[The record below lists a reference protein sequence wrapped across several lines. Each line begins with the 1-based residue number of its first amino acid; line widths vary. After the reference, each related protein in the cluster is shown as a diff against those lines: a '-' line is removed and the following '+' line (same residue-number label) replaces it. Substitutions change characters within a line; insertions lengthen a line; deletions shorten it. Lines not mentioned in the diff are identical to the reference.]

1 MTVQMIETR
10 KEQAAA
16 HHFARSAAYRLLCQA
31 TMYPS
36 EDVIAALRE
45 DDLPQAQAAADILDE
60 TFSAPL
66 AAFAKELQ
74 NSTPDDLQRAH
85 GHIFSHLLSL
95 DCPPCETVYTAREIF
110 EETAQLSDIAGFFR
124 AFGMELAERERPDHI
139 TVELE
144 FMHLLTAKEAV
155 AQLHHGPD
163 KARLCRVVQRKF
175 VQDHLG
181 RWGRRFAQ
189 QLAGRAPEGLF
200 SATAALL
207 DAFLADEIAY
217 LRVQPEVLEANSDW
231 RTKVS
236 EDGCSTGECPIV
248 QSGEDNGNL
257 IQL

>member
-16 HHFARSAAYRLLCQA
+16 RHFARSAAYRLLSQA
-31 TMYPS
+31 MMYPS

-45 DDLPQAQAAADILDE
+45 EDLPQAQAAAEILDE
-60 TFSAPL
+60 TFSKPL

-74 NSTPDDLQRAH
+74 NSTPDDLQREH
-85 GHIFSHLLSL
+85 DHIFTHLLSL
-95 DCPPCETVYTAREIF
+95 DCPPCETVYTTKEIF
-110 EETAQLSDIAGFFR
+110 DETAQLSDIAGFFR
-124 AFGMELAERERPDHI
+124 AFGMELADRERPDHI

-144 FMHLLTAKEAV
+144 FMHLLTSKEAV
-155 AQLHHGPD
+155 ARLHHGPE

-181 RWGRRFAQ
+181 RWGRQFAK

-200 SATAALL
+200 AATAALL

-217 LRVQPEVLEANSDW
+217 LRVQPEILEVNTDW

-236 EDGCSTGECPIV
+236 EDDCSTAECPLV
-248 QSGEDNGNL
+248 QSGDQNGNP

>member
-16 HHFARSAAYRLLCQA
+16 RHFARSAGYRLLSQA
-31 TMYPS
+31 TMHPG

-45 DDLPQAQAAADILDE
+45 EDLPQAQAAAEILDE
-60 TFSAPL
+60 TFSEPL

-74 NSTPDDLQRAH
+74 NATPDDLQREH
-85 GHIFSHLLSL
+85 GHIFTHLLSL
-95 DCPPCETVYTAREIF
+95 DCPPCETVYTAQEIF

-124 AFGMELAERERPDHI
+124 AFGMDLAERERPDHI

-144 FMHLLTAKEAV
+144 FMHLLTSKEAL
-155 AQLHHGPD
+155 AHLHHGSE

-181 RWGRRFAQ
+181 RWGRQFAQ

-200 SATAALL
+200 AATAALL
-207 DAFLADEIAY
+207 DAFLADELAY
-217 LRVQPEVLEANSDW
+217 LRVQPETLEVNTDW

-236 EDGCSTGECPIV
+236 EEDCSTAECPLV
-248 QSGEDNGNL
+248 QSGEHNGNP

>member
-16 HHFARSAAYRLLCQA
+16 RHFARSAAYRLLSQA
-31 TMYPS
+31 MMYPS
-36 EDVIAALRE
+36 EDVIATLRE
-45 DDLPQAQAAADILDE
+45 EDLPQAQAAAEILDE
-60 TFSAPL
+60 TFSEPL

-74 NSTPDDLQRAH
+74 NATPDDLQREH
-85 GHIFSHLLSL
+85 GHIFTHLLSL

-124 AFGMELAERERPDHI
+124 AFGMELADRERPDHI

-144 FMHLLTAKEAV
+144 FMHLLTSKEAL
-155 AQLHHGPD
+155 AHLHHGAE

-175 VQDHLG
+175 VEEHLG
-181 RWGRRFAQ
+181 RWGRQFAQ
-189 QLAGRAPEGLF
+189 QLAGRAPESLF
-200 SATAALL
+200 AATALLL
-207 DAFLADEIAY
+207 DAFLADEVAY
-217 LRVQPEVLEANSDW
+217 LRAQPEALEVNTDW

-236 EDGCSTGECPIV
+236 EEDCSTAECPLV
-248 QSGEDNGNL
+248 QSGEHNGNP